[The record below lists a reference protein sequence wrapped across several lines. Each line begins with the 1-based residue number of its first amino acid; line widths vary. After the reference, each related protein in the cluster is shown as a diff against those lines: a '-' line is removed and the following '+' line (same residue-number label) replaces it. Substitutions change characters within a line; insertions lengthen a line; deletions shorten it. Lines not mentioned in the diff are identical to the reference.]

1 MWLCESLNKNFRQFY
16 FKAPLH
22 SVAMG
27 PEVDHLNSSSCF
39 PTYKMKRLN
48 KSVFLKMWL
57 VNIGTSESHGLIKN
71 PDFDITALRSDSL
84 HFSPFFR

>member
-1 MWLCESLNKNFRQFY
+1 
-16 FKAPLH
+16 
-22 SVAMG
+22 
-27 PEVDHLNSSSCF
+27 
-39 PTYKMKRLN
+39 
-48 KSVFLKMWL
+48 MWL